1 MSSPKPNRSHG
12 RGTADHVRGAR
23 IVDER
28 GASSAIGGG
37 TRERTRDAVVSERV
51 MPSDAERLVP
61 PQWEGGRSGA
71 PNPTREFSVIGKR
84 NRKIEGLAKVTGR
97 AVYADDIVLP
107 RMLHGKLLRSPHA
120 HAEILSID
128 TSAALAMSGV
138 HAVILGR
145 DMPTCYGIIP
155 WTQDEQAL
163 CERKVRYVGDPVA
176 AVAAETERLAEEAVR
191 AIRVEYRPLPP
202 VMTIDDAL
210 QHPDWV
216 VNEQAREGNVSKR
229 VHLEFGDVESELAAS
244 DAVVEAEYF
253 YEGSTHAPIEPHCA
267 IGDYDPTGL
276 LTLYSSTQVAH
287 YLHREL
293 ARVLELPTQRI
304 RVIQPTVGGAFGG
317 KSEPFSLEFCAAKLS
332 MVTGRPVKILYTRE
346 EVFYAHRGRHPMQM
360 RVRTGITADGELTG
374 HDAVNFIDGGA
385 YSSFGLV
392 TTYYS
397 GQLVTAPYGMR
408 AYRFD
413 STRVHTTK
421 PCCGPKRGHGSVQ
434 PRFALECQIDKLAEA
449 IRMDPAEVRR
459 RNFLGENAR
468 TVNGMRVTSNG
479 FLECLDTVL
488 RASSWSEKFRRMPYG
503 RGIGLAGST
512 YISGTNYC
520 IYPTEMPQSGVQLQ
534 LDRSGRATVFCGA
547 SDIGQGSDS
556 VFAYIVAEELGLVL
570 RDIRVVAADTDL
582 TPVDLGS
589 YSSRE
594 TFMAGNACLDAA
606 RKMRELIA
614 GVLADKWGCARTEVS
629 LAGGVACSTRD
640 PQHEQMSV
648 RDAIQLAEAR
658 HGTLGSVGW
667 YQSPLLGGD
676 YRGGTIGAS
685 PAYSFTAHIAEVE
698 CDVETGF
705 VDVVKVWVAHDCGRA
720 LNPTAVEGQIDG
732 STYMGFGEALLEAHV
747 FKPAGPGHRDGLHFG
762 PSLLDYRIPTSM
774 DTPAIESHIVESI
787 DPEGPYGAKE
797 AGEGPLHSS
806 VPAIA
811 NAIYDA
817 LGVRCDRLPFSPPR
831 VLSLLREGDARAR
844 WERARAQ
851 ITPRA
856 PRAPRA
862 SRAARSRSGAPA
874 C

>member
-1 MSSPKPNRSHG
+1 
-12 RGTADHVRGAR
+12 
-23 IVDER
+23 
-28 GASSAIGGG
+28 
-37 TRERTRDAVVSERV
+37 
-51 MPSDAERLVP
+51 
-61 PQWEGGRSGA
+61 
-71 PNPTREFSVIGKR
+71 
-84 NRKIEGLAKVTGR
+84 
-97 AVYADDIVLP
+97 
-107 RMLHGKLLRSPHA
+107 
-120 HAEILSID
+120 
-128 TSAALAMSGV
+128 
-138 HAVILGR
+138 
-145 DMPTCYGIIP
+145 
-155 WTQDEQAL
+155 
-163 CERKVRYVGDPVA
+163 VA
-176 AVAAETERLAEEAVR
+176 AVAADSELIAEEALR
-191 AIRVEYRPLPP
+191 AISVEYRELPA

-216 VNEQAREGNVSKR
+216 VNEHAREGNVSKR
-229 VHLEFGDVESELAAS
+229 VQLAFGDVEQELGAS
-244 DAVVEAEYF
+244 DEVVESEYH
-253 YEGSTHAPIEPHCA
+253 YEGSTHTPIEPHCA
-267 IGDYDPTGL
+267 IGDFDSTGF
-276 LTLYSSTQVAH
+276 LTVYSSTQVAH

-293 ARVLELPTQRI
+293 ARVLDLPPQRI
-304 RVIQPTVGGAFGG
+304 RVVQPMVGGAFGG
-317 KSEPFSLEFCAAKLS
+317 KSEPFSLEFCVAKLS
-332 MVTGRPVKILYTRE
+332 MITGRPVKMLYTRE
-346 EVFYAHRGRHPMQM
+346 EVFYAHRGRHPMRM
-360 RVRTGITADGELTG
+360 RVRTGIRRDGELTA
-374 HDAVNFIDGGA
+374 HEAVNHIDGGA

-434 PRFALECQIDKLAEA
+434 PRFALECQIDKLAE
-449 IRMDPAEVRR
+449 RVGMDPADVRR

-479 FLECLDTVL
+479 FLECMDTVL
-488 RASSWSEKFRRMPYG
+488 RASGWSEKFRRMPYG
-503 RGIGLAGST
+503 RGVGLAGST

-520 IYPTEMPQSGVQLQ
+520 IYPTELPQSGVQLKV
-534 LDRSGRATVFCGA
+534 DRSGRATVFSGA
-547 SDIGQGSDS
+547 SDIGQGSNS
-556 VFAYIVAEELGLVL
+556 VLAAIVAEELGLDL

-606 RKMRELIA
+606 RRVRSVI
-614 GVLADKWGCARTEVS
+614 VDTLAAEWGCARGEVS
-629 LAGGVACSTRD
+629 LARGVACSTRD
-640 PQHEQMSV
+640 PEREEMSV

-667 YQSPLLGGD
+667 YQTPLLGGD

-685 PAYSFTAHIAEVE
+685 PAYSFTAHVAEVE
-698 CDVETGF
+698 CDPETGV

-720 LNPTAVEGQIDG
+720 LSPVAVEGQIDG

-747 FKPAGPGHRDGLHFG
+747 FKPAGPGHRDGLHSG

-774 DTPAIESHIVESI
+774 DTPPIESHIVESI

-817 LGVRCDRLPFSPPR
+817 LGVRCDHLPFAPPR
-831 VLSLLREGDARAR
+831 VLSLLRETDARAQ

-851 ITPRA
+851 VA
-856 PRAPRA
+856 PRRGRPRGGRP
-862 SRAARSRSGAPA
+862 RAARAPA